1 MSSPPER
8 DPAELSR
15 RGSGTASAQVL
26 GMTRLRSSLQKNNK
40 ALPSRSSS
48 MIDIEGSATRL
59 ELRDLSFENPLG
71 KRGLPVRS
79 CDACRQQRNKVRVA
93 DFRRGILHE
102 R

>member
-1 MSSPPER
+1 
-8 DPAELSR
+8 
-15 RGSGTASAQVL
+15 
-26 GMTRLRSSLQKNNK
+26 
-40 ALPSRSSS
+40 